1 MTTRNPFSRRARL
14 PLAVSLASSL
24 AAPAFGVTFNIGE
37 IEGSFD
43 SALSVGASW
52 STAKPNKNL
61 IGVNNG
67 GKGLSQTSDD
77 SHLNFKRGE
86 TFSKVF
92 KGIHDLELKYGDTGV
107 FLRGKYWYDF
117 ELKDEHREFKDIDD
131 SGRKTLAKSSG
142 AELLDAFIYHNYA
155 IGDLPGSVRLGKQV
169 VNWGESTFI
178 QNGISAIN
186 PIDVTAF
193 RRPGSEIKEGLI
205 PVNMFYLSQNLT
217 DNLSAEGFY
226 QIEWDQTVVDNC
238 GTFFSQPDV
247 VADGCDITR
256 YRGGSVRRLV
266 TQATPQVNGSYQLV
280 YFQDAFTFRTNLK
293 DYNPNKPS
301 NVLFYF
307 KQRVTAPSRLAGN
320 VLLVHET
327 LNQVKEPRLAWL
339 YNAGQRRV
347 RRAPQVS
354 YDGPGTAADG
364 LRTSDNFDMYN
375 GAPDRYDWK
384 LEGKKEIYIPYN
396 SYKLDDPKIKYSE
409 IVKAG
414 HINQDLTRYELHR
427 VWHVVATLKPG
438 ERHIYAKRDF
448 YIDEDTWQAA
458 EIDHYDGRGT
468 LWRVA
473 EAHAEQYYDKQVP
486 WYAVET
492 LYDLLSGRYLA
503 LGMKNEEK
511 QAYDFNYSASES
523 DYTPAALRQEGVR

>member
-1 MTTRNPFSRRARL
+1 MMMQMKTTKKLWQSGVLTLSLLATSVMAAVSPDEAAKLGNTLTPVGAEMAGNADGSIPAWTGGLPANAGAVDPRGFLADPFANEQPLFTITAQNVEQYKDKLTPGQLAMFKRYPDSYKMPVYPTHRSANLPDEVIAATKQNAVNTKMVEGGNGLENFQTANPF
-14 PLAVSLASSL
+14 PI
-24 AAPAFGVTFNIGE
+24 P
-37 IEGSFD
+37 
-43 SALSVGASW
+43 
-52 STAKPNKNL
+52 
-61 IGVNNG
+61 
-67 GKGLSQTSDD
+67 
-77 SHLNFKRGE
+77 
-86 TFSKVF
+86 
-92 KGIHDLELKYGDTGV
+92 
-107 FLRGKYWYDF
+107 
-117 ELKDEHREFKDIDD
+117 
-131 SGRKTLAKSSG
+131 
-142 AELLDAFIYHNYA
+142 
-155 IGDLPGSVRLGKQV
+155 
-169 VNWGESTFI
+169 
-178 QNGISAIN
+178 QNGLEAIWN
-186 PIDVTAF
+186 H
-193 RRPGSEIKEGLI
+193 
-205 PVNMFYLSQNLT
+205 
-217 DNLSAEGFY
+217 
-226 QIEWDQTVVDNC
+226 
-238 GTFFSQPDV
+238 
-247 VADGCDITR
+247 ITR

-266 TQATPQVNGSYQLV
+266 TQATPQANGSYSLV
-280 YFQDAFTFRTNLK
+280 YFQDEFTFRDALTDFDPSK
-293 DYNPNKPS
+293 ES

-396 SYKLDDPKIKYSE
+396 AYKLDSPNLKYSD
-409 IVKAG
+409 IIKAG

-427 VWHVVATLKPG
+427 VWHVTATLKSG

-458 EIDHYDGRGT
+458 LIDHYDGRGT

-473 EAHAEQYYDKQVP
+473 EAHAQYYYDKQVP
-486 WYAVET
+486 WYTVET

-511 QAYDFNYSASES
+511 QAYDFNYKAAGS
-523 DYTPAALRQEGVR
+523 DYTPAALRQAGVR